1 MSFFY
6 GSEKSRDFVGINSI
20 DGFESKLKEMTDRL
34 NSLSEY
40 EQQCEFIRHELKY
53 YNNCHSIPQH
63 IRLGV
68 YHIAMSHC
76 SAGSTAF
83 TQKHLLDDL
92 SLSHNSLTKWNLFPR
107 RDFLL
112 FRSQLPNISLHR
124 NGVKRGDMLALIR
137 LLLISQ
143 NADTFCDLFGG
154 LGSVTKAVEWYFK
167 HSYCNDIDN
176 SVYKLLCTARN
187 NGDINSMLEEIQHN
201 RGWRTYPHSYTDA
214 NLPQLEKAHLLN
226 CDFEQCYKYISENHK
241 VSDLLFYADPP
252 YFCTAQYTMQ
262 FSDSQHIQL
271 IEMLKRISAD
281 GGKFVLSIKNRV
293 TNKRL
298 YCENPRKSSYRYGTD
313 GSGEVIKNFKDY
325 LMGILPEYKFRRSG
339 EVFELVRVPKSSQPK
354 NYDLYVYRLSNDSDS
369 SDIVITNFYCPTGI
383 TYLINSAV
391 RRKTLPNFNV
401 MPYREHLKQFINNKR
416 TAQT

>member
-40 EQQCEFIRHELKY
+40 EQQCEFIRHELKD

-68 YHIAMSHC
+68 YHITMSHC
-76 SAGSTAF
+76 SSGSTAF

-124 NGVKRGDMLALIR
+124 NGIKRGDMLALIR

-143 NADTFCDLFGG
+143 NADTFCDMFGG
-154 LGSVTKAVEWYFK
+154 LGSVTKSVEGYFK
-167 HSYCNDIDN
+167 HSYYNDIDN

-187 NGDINSMLEEIQHN
+187 NGDINSTLEEIQHS

-281 GGKFVLSIKNRV
+281 GGKFVISLKNKV
-293 TNKRL
+293 SNERL
-298 YCENPRKSSYRYGTD
+298 YSEKPKRSSYRFGQD
-313 GSGEVIKNFKDY
+313 GNGAVIKNFNDY
-325 LMGILPEYKFRRSG
+325 LKGILPEYEFRRSG
-339 EVFELVRVPKSSQPK
+339 KVFELVKVPKSCQPK
-354 NYDLYVYRLSNDSDS
+354 HYELYVYRLFNSKYADDS
-369 SDIVITNFYCPTGI
+369 IITNFYCPTGI
-383 TYLINSAV
+383 TVLINGAIGKKV
-391 RRKTLPNFNV
+391 LPEYEV
-401 MPYREHLKQFINNKR
+401 LPYRQYLEQLIQDSGSV
-416 TAQT
+416 